1 MIKNIIFLSIILLM
15 TNNSFAEI
23 AKKIVI
29 DGNQRISEETIK
41 LYGDIE
47 LNKDY
52 KESDLDKILKNLYST
67 DFFSDVKISLSNNIL
82 NVKLK
87 EYPVINQLVIVGEKS
102 NNYKDE
108 ILKTINSKAKKSFI
122 KSNLAK
128 DIELIKNLYASLGYN
143 FTKVEANFKTIDE
156 TRIDL
161 ILKIERGEKTKI
173 SKINFLGNNNVRS
186 NRLRD
191 VIASEEDKFWK
202 IITRNTNLTER
213 LVELDKR
220 LISNYY
226 KSLGYYDI
234 KITSN
239 LAEID
244 NKNTAILV
252 YSIDE
257 GPRYII
263 KKISTNVDSVFDKE
277 LFFELNDDYNK
288 YIGDYYSPFKIRK
301 LLEKLDELIDRNNL
315 QFVEHNVQETFE
327 NDSISI
333 TFNVFEGKKILVE
346 RINITGNTI
355 TNEEVI
361 RGELILD
368 EGDPFTKLNLD
379 KSIAKIKSRNIFK
392 SVNFKVSDG
401 SEQNLKVIDIVVEE
415 KPTGEISAGA
425 GIGTDGGMFAFN
437 IKENNWLGQGKSLGF
452 DVEVDSE
459 SFNGTLS
466 YTDPNYNFLGNS
478 ISYSISSEDNDKPD
492 QGYENSIIS
501 AGIGT
506 SFEQFKDVVTSLGI
520 NASYDDLRTDNTATD
535 SLKKQSGNFSEI
547 SGNYGF
553 TFDSRDRVFMPTS
566 GSITSFGQ
574 SLPIYADKSFIA
586 NSFTYST
593 YKTLTED
600 VVGAGKIYLATINGV
615 GSDDVR
621 LSKRKG
627 LSNRRLRGFERNKVG
642 PVDGKDHVG
651 GNYAAAL
658 NFETNLPNL
667 LPESS
672 NTDVSLF
679 LDFGNVWGVD
689 YDSSID
695 DSNKIRSS
703 TGVMASWMSP
713 IGPMTFI
720 LSQNLSKADTDE
732 TESFNFQLGTTF

>member
-1 MIKNIIFLSIILLM
+1 M
-15 TNNSFAEI
+15 
-23 AKKIVI
+23 
-29 DGNQRISEETIK
+29 
-41 LYGDIE
+41 
-47 LNKDY
+47 
-52 KESDLDKILKNLYST
+52 
-67 DFFSDVKISLSNNIL
+67 
-82 NVKLK
+82 
-87 EYPVINQLVIVGEKS
+87 
-102 NNYKDE
+102 
-108 ILKTINSKAKKSFI
+108 
-122 KSNLAK
+122 
-128 DIELIKNLYASLGYN
+128 
-143 FTKVEANFKTIDE
+143 
-156 TRIDL
+156 
-161 ILKIERGEKTKI
+161 
-173 SKINFLGNNNVRS
+173 
-186 NRLRD
+186 
-191 VIASEEDKFWK
+191 
-202 IITRNTNLTER
+202 
-213 LVELDKR
+213 
-220 LISNYY
+220 
-226 KSLGYYDI
+226 
-234 KITSN
+234 
-239 LAEID
+239 
-244 NKNTAILV
+244 
-252 YSIDE
+252 
-257 GPRYII
+257 
-263 KKISTNVDSVFDKE
+263 
-277 LFFELNDDYNK
+277 
-288 YIGDYYSPFKIRK
+288 
-301 LLEKLDELIDRNNL
+301 
-315 QFVEHNVQETFE
+315 
-327 NDSISI
+327 
-333 TFNVFEGKKILVE
+333 
-346 RINITGNTI
+346 
-355 TNEEVI
+355 
-361 RGELILD
+361 D

-520 NASYDDLRTDNTATD
+520 NASYDDLRTDSNASS